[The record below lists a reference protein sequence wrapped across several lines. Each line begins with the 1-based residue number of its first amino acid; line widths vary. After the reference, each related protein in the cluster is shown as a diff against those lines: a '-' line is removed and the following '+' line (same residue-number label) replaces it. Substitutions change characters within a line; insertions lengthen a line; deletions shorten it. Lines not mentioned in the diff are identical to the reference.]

1 MGFLSNI
8 LQTGTTLVSSAF
20 NTASSLVGGVL
31 GTVTNVVGSLGNTAT
46 NVTNSTGFNSLA
58 SNPALVGGISS
69 VLTGGTT
76 TGTGGFDIS
85 GILTGLSGATQ
96 QQQPK
101 QQLWDTTNV
110 DTGTNKN
117 VVWLALGGL
126 VVLLVAFFAFSKT
139 KK

>member
-1 MGFLSNI
+1 MGFFSNI

-20 NTASSLVGGVL
+20 NTTSSLVGGVL

-69 VLTGGTT
+69 ALTGGSTS
-76 TGTGGFDIS
+76 GSGGFDIA
-85 GILTGLSGATQ
+85 GILAGLGGVAN
-96 QQQPK
+96 QPPK
-101 QQLWDTTNV
+101 DNLWDTTNV

-126 VVLLVAFFAFSKT
+126 VVLLLAFFAFSKT